1 MPTIEKDNEIMIR
14 SRAVGLNHIDWKSVQ
29 YNICLPSFPWIMGR
43 EMAGVVEKVGSAV
56 TDFKVGDHVWT
67 STYYQDRRA
76 GCFQEFVVVPEL
88 TVSSIPSNLTFE
100 SAACLGVG
108 AITAAMTLWKWLE
121 IPMPS
126 ALSVSS
132 SEAAANTKQYILIWG
147 GSTIVGQFAIQ
158 IALRGNVNVIAVS
171 SEESRSIIEDF
182 GNVHVVTRCNRSNEE
197 IMAEIRKIGGDRVV
211 KGMDLVGSE
220 TAACC
225 IRALSTTLPSTFAHL
240 VTMPK
245 FLPIPSNIKVQEVA
259 MKRFVL
265 DRSSKVYST
274 ELNEM
279 LRSGLIKLPQI
290 NVLKGGLAR
299 VEEGLRILQNGGMRG
314 RKLVVSL

>member
-1 MPTIEKDNEIMIR
+1 MPIIEKDNEIMIR

-67 STYYQDRRA
+67 STYYRDRRA

-121 IPMPS
+121 VPMPS

-132 SEAAANTKQYILIWG
+132 SEEAANAEQYILIWG

-158 IALRGNVNVIAVS
+158 IALRGNFNVIAVS
-171 SEESRSIIEDF
+171 SEESRSIIEEF
-182 GNVHVVTRCNRSNEE
+182 GNVHVVTRCNRSNGE
-197 IMAEIRKIGGDRVV
+197 IIAEIRKIGGDRTV
-211 KGMDLVGSE
+211 KAMDLVGSE

-225 IRALSTTLPSTFAHL
+225 IRALSTTLPSIFAHL

-245 FLPIPSNIKVQEVA
+245 SLSIPSNITVREVA
-259 MKRFVL
+259 MKKFVL
-265 DRSSKVYST
+265 DESSKAYST
-274 ELNEM
+274 ELNEIVQ
-279 LRSGLIKLPQI
+279 SGVVKLPQI
-290 NVLKGGLAR
+290 SILEGGLSR
-299 VEEGLRILQNGGMRG
+299 VDEGLRILQMGGMKG
-314 RKLVVSL
+314 RKLVVSM

>member
-1 MPTIEKDNEIMIR
+1 MPAVEKDNEIMIR
-14 SRAVGLNHIDWKSVQ
+14 TYAVGLNHIDWKSVQ
-29 YNICLPSFPWIMGR
+29 YNFCLPSFPWIMGR

-56 TDFKVGDHVWT
+56 TNFRIGDHVWT
-67 STYYQDRRA
+67 STYYRDRRA

-88 TVSSIPSNLTFE
+88 TVSSIPPNLSFE

-121 IPMPS
+121 VPMPS
-126 ALSVSS
+126 AISVSP
-132 SEAAANTKQYILIWG
+132 EAANPEQYILIWG

-158 IALRGNVNVIAVS
+158 IALRSNFNVIAVL

-197 IMAEIRKIGGDRVV
+197 IIAEIRKIGRDRVV

-225 IRALSTTLPSTFAHL
+225 IGALSTTLPSMFAHL
-240 VTMPK
+240 VNMPK
-245 FLPIPSNIKVQEVA
+245 SLPIPSNIKVQEVA

-265 DRSSKVYST
+265 DRSSNMYAT
-274 ELNEM
+274 ELNE
-279 LRSGLIKLPQI
+279 LIRSGLIKLPQI
-290 NVLKGGLAR
+290 SVLRGGLAR
-299 VEEGLRILQNGGMRG
+299 VEEGLRILKNGGMRG